1 MQFKC
6 VTAYNLR
13 LKQNSVKQSFV
24 TGGILCMASNNAN
37 ISQTVQSAYDEFYSS
52 EKTAW
57 RELGGK
63 YKANNILSVCEN
75 HNFKK
80 VLECGAGEGSI
91 LRFLDEYSN
100 FTQLYAIEISES
112 GISEIKKRNL
122 PKLQEVKK
130 FNGYEIPYPDNYF
143 DMAYCSHVI
152 EHVEHPRL
160 LLRELKR
167 VSSFQV
173 FEIPLDYSLDVDK
186 KYQHFLSYGHINI
199 YTPSLFKFLLKSEGY
214 EIIQELLTQ
223 TASEIQ
229 RYYCYEMMK
238 QKKSF
243 TSEFKLMIRPI
254 KSHFKKLKWGERRY
268 QEYGFSRYTCL
279 AKGSGELNIF

>member
-1 MQFKC
+1 M
-6 VTAYNLR
+6 VSD
-13 LKQNSVKQSFV
+13 NS
-24 TGGILCMASNNAN
+24 N
-37 ISQTVQSAYDEFYSS
+37 ISQTVQSSYDDFYVS

-75 HNFKK
+75 HSFKK

-91 LRFLDEYSN
+91 LKFIDKNSN
-100 FTQLYAIEISES
+100 FTELYATEISES

-122 PKLQEVKK
+122 PKLQEAKK
-130 FNGYEIPYPDNYF
+130 FNGYEIPYPDKYF

-173 FEIPLDYSLDVDK
+173 FEIPLDYSVDVDK
-186 KYQHFLSYGHINI
+186 EYQHFLSYGHINI

-223 TASEIQ
+223 SASEVE
-229 RYYCYEMMK
+229 RYNWYVNMK

-243 TSEFKLMIRPI
+243 IREFKLMIRPLTRNL
-254 KSHFKKLKWGERRY
+254 KKLKWGEKCY
-268 QEYGFSRYTCL
+268 NEYCFSAYTCL
-279 AKGSGELNIF
+279 AKGSGELKIF

>member
-1 MQFKC
+1 M
-6 VTAYNLR
+6 T
-13 LKQNSVKQSFV
+13 
-24 TGGILCMASNNAN
+24 SNNAN
-37 ISQTVQSAYDEFYSS
+37 VSQIVQSSYDEFYSRQQS
-52 EKTAW
+52 TW

-75 HNFKK
+75 YNFKK

-91 LRFLDEYSN
+91 LKFLDESSN
-100 FTQLYAIEISES
+100 FTELYAIEISES
-112 GISEIKKRNL
+112 GISEINKRNL

-173 FEIPLDYSLDVDK
+173 FEIPLDYSLDVDT
-186 KYQHFLSYGHINI
+186 KYQHFLSYGHVNI

-223 TASEIQ
+223 IASEIQ
-229 RYYCYEMMK
+229 RYNWYEIKK
-238 QKKSF
+238 QKKTF
-243 TSEFKLMIRPI
+243 VREFKLMIRPLI
-254 KSHFKKLKWGERRY
+254 SQLKKLKWGDKRY
-268 QEYGFSRYTCL
+268 NEYGFSMYTCL
-279 AKGSGELNIF
+279 AKGSGELKIF